1 MSTMCPDVL
10 ADDQPPLAEPPKP
23 IDGPEA
29 KKPVAANEPPPPLT
43 LFEEDNYFDYEI

>member
-29 KKPVAANEPPPPLT
+29 KNPSRQTSL
-43 LFEEDNYFDYEI
+43 LLR